1 MSQEVTL
8 EAAMAVIAAAQEK
21 AKEIGVPMNVAVVD
35 AGANLTAFA
44 RMDGAWLG
52 SIEIA
57 QNKAYTARAFDLPT
71 GDWAKLSQ
79 PGAPAYG
86 IAESTGH
93 PIAIFPG
100 GVPLKAD
107 GKVVGGV
114 GASGGLPDQD
124 QAVAEAG
131 AKAFPTH
138 SVTTGT

>member
-1 MSQEVTL
+1 MGREVTL
-8 EAAMAVIAAAQEK
+8 DAAMAVIAAAQQK

-52 SIEIA
+52 SIEISR
-57 QNKAYTARAFDLPT
+57 NKAYTARAFDLPT
-71 GDWAKLSQ
+71 GDWAKLTQ

-86 IAESTGH
+86 IAESSDH
-93 PIAIFPG
+93 RIAIFPG
-100 GVPLKAD
+100 GIPLKSD

-131 AKAFPTH
+131 AQAFLSYT
-138 SVTTGT
+138 S